1 MELDGY
7 ILYEAIAFGSSGPLW
22 RAVDTQGRNFALQML
37 PGPPDADLQQRL
49 GVLTSLRHPNL
60 LTCHQTRVTTDGRH
74 VVLFDYLQGVDLE
87 VYRAASRL
95 GPPQLHHL
103 AFSLASALEALHSRD
118 LAHGD
123 ISAANV
129 MLTDHCQ
136 VVLVDVLGLHPGFT
150 PPFAAPERAHSG
162 PTPPSDI
169 YALGAVLLQLGME
182 RGNVSALLD
191 PDPANRPSAS
201 QLVQQWGQLPMYVIP
216 ALSDTQLDLGR
227 MRAAGRDIATVYE
240 SPAKSGAGGAP
251 GSRSRGPGRISAT
264 CLHRAKSRRSLSPAA
279 ARSSDQVAHR
289 LRLGISALAGIAA
302 VLGVALAHPDIGNW
316 WSGQQSAVAAKP
328 QAVSSPTPPASSR
341 DSDSTSSGPSRDS
354 SPTPPAPSRDSDPT
368 PMVSLPKDRAQTD
381 ISGLGPHTA
390 RAVVQ
395 ELLDL
400 RSQAL
405 ITGDQAE
412 LARVSVADSFLSHS
426 DARLQQRLKSSGAK
440 LEKLRCSVK
449 EVEILDSTP
458 KRTRLR
464 VALSQE
470 AYIVR
475 DSLGNPHQIAALPPH
490 NFEVLLEAKP
500 WRLAGVVRLG
510 EN

>member
-7 ILYEAIAFGSSGPLW
+7 VLYEAIAFGSSGPLW

-95 GPPQLHHL
+95 SPPQLHHL

-118 LAHGD
+118 LSHGD

-129 MLTDHCQ
+129 MLTDHGQ

-169 YALGAVLLQLGME
+169 YALGAVLLQLGMD

-201 QLVQQWGQLPMYVIP
+201 QLVQQWGQLPMYAIP

-264 CLHRAKSRRSLSPAA
+264 RPHRAKSRRSLSPAA
-279 ARSSDQVAHR
+279 AQSSDQVAHR

-316 WSGQQSAVAAKP
+316 WSGQQSAVVAKP
-328 QAVSSPTPPASSR
+328 QAVSSPTLS
-341 DSDSTSSGPSRDS
+341 
-354 SPTPPAPSRDSDPT
+354 APSRDSDPT
-368 PMVSLPKDRAQTD
+368 QMVSLPKDRAQTD

-412 LARVSVADSFLSHS
+412 LARVSVSDSVLSHS

>member
-7 ILYEAIAFGSSGPLW
+7 VLYEAIAFGSSGPLW

-37 PGPPDADLQQRL
+37 PGPPDAGLQQRL

-95 GPPQLHHL
+95 SPPQLHHL

-118 LAHGD
+118 LTHGD

-129 MLTDHCQ
+129 MLTDHGQ

-169 YALGAVLLQLGME
+169 YALGAVLLQLGMD

-201 QLVQQWGQLPMYVIP
+201 QLVQQWGQLPMYAIP

-251 GSRSRGPGRISAT
+251 GSRSRGPGRISANR
-264 CLHRAKSRRSLSPAA
+264 LLRAKSRRSLSPAA
-279 ARSSDQVAHR
+279 ARSSVQVSHR

-316 WSGQQSAVAAKP
+316 WSGQQSAVVAKP
-328 QAVSSPTPPASSR
+328 QAVSSPTPSAS
-341 DSDSTSSGPSRDS
+341 
-354 SPTPPAPSRDSDPT
+354 SRDSDPT

-412 LARVSVADSFLSHS
+412 LARVSVADSVLSHS

>member
-7 ILYEAIAFGSSGPLW
+7 VLYEAIAFGSSGPLW

-95 GPPQLHHL
+95 SPPQLHHL

-201 QLVQQWGQLPMYVIP
+201 QLVQQWGQLPMYAIP

-227 MRAAGRDIATVYE
+227 MRAAGRDIATVYA

-264 CLHRAKSRRSLSPAA
+264 RLHRAKSRRSLSPAA

-328 QAVSSPTPPASSR
+328 QAVSSPTPPA
-341 DSDSTSSGPSRDS
+341 
-354 SPTPPAPSRDSDPT
+354 PSRDSDPT

-412 LARVSVADSFLSHS
+412 LARVSVADSVLSHS

-440 LEKLRCSVK
+440 LEKLRCSVG

>member
-7 ILYEAIAFGSSGPLW
+7 VLYEAIAFGSSGPLW
-22 RAVDTQGRNFALQML
+22 RAVDTQGRNFAIQML

-49 GVLTSLRHPNL
+49 GVLTFLRHPNL

-95 GPPQLHHL
+95 SPPQLHHL

-129 MLTDHCQ
+129 MLTDHGQ

-169 YALGAVLLQLGME
+169 YALGAVLLQLGMD

-201 QLVQQWGQLPMYVIP
+201 QLVQQWGQLPMYAIP

-264 CLHRAKSRRSLSPAA
+264 RPHRAKSRRSLSPAA
-279 ARSSDQVAHR
+279 AQSSDQVAHR

-328 QAVSSPTPPASSR
+328 QAV
-341 DSDSTSSGPSRDS
+341 S

-405 ITGDQAE
+405 ITGDQAK
-412 LARVSVADSFLSHS
+412 LARVSVADSVLSHS

-475 DSLGNPHQIAALPPH
+475 DSLGNSHQIAALPPH

>member
-7 ILYEAIAFGSSGPLW
+7 VLYEAIAFGSSGPLW

-95 GPPQLHHL
+95 SPPQLHHL

-169 YALGAVLLQLGME
+169 YALGAVLLQLGMDQ
-182 RGNVSALLD
+182 GNVSALLD

-201 QLVQQWGQLPMYVIP
+201 QLVQQWGQLPMYAIP

-264 CLHRAKSRRSLSPAA
+264 RPHRAKSRRSLSPAA
-279 ARSSDQVAHR
+279 AQSSDQVAHR

-328 QAVSSPTPPASSR
+328 QAV
-341 DSDSTSSGPSRDS
+341 S

-412 LARVSVADSFLSHS
+412 LARVSVADSVLSHS

>member
-7 ILYEAIAFGSSGPLW
+7 VLYEAIAFGSSGPLW

-95 GPPQLHHL
+95 SPPQLHHL

-118 LAHGD
+118 LSHGD

-169 YALGAVLLQLGME
+169 YALGAVLLQLGMD

-201 QLVQQWGQLPMYVIP
+201 QLVQQWGQLPMYAIP

-264 CLHRAKSRRSLSPAA
+264 RPHRAKSRRSLSPAA
-279 ARSSDQVAHR
+279 AQSSDQVAHR

-316 WSGQQSAVAAKP
+316 WSGQQSAVVAKP
-328 QAVSSPTPPASSR
+328 QAVSSPTLS
-341 DSDSTSSGPSRDS
+341 
-354 SPTPPAPSRDSDPT
+354 APSRDSDPT
-368 PMVSLPKDRAQTD
+368 QMVSLPKDRAQTD

-405 ITGDQAE
+405 ITGDQAK
-412 LARVSVADSFLSHS
+412 LARVSVADSVLSHS

>member
-95 GPPQLHHL
+95 SPPQLHHL

-129 MLTDHCQ
+129 MLTDHGQ

-169 YALGAVLLQLGME
+169 YALGAVLLQLGMD

-201 QLVQQWGQLPMYVIP
+201 QLVQQWGQLPMYAIP

-264 CLHRAKSRRSLSPAA
+264 RLHRAKSRRSLSPAA
-279 ARSSDQVAHR
+279 ARSSDQVAHC

-316 WSGQQSAVAAKP
+316 WSGQQSAVVAKP
-328 QAVSSPTPPASSR
+328 QAVSSPTPSAS
-341 DSDSTSSGPSRDS
+341 
-354 SPTPPAPSRDSDPT
+354 SRDSDPT

-412 LARVSVADSFLSHS
+412 LARVSVSDSVLSHS

>member
-7 ILYEAIAFGSSGPLW
+7 VLYEAIAFGSSGPLW

-95 GPPQLHHL
+95 SPPQLHHL

-201 QLVQQWGQLPMYVIP
+201 QLVQQWGQLPMYAIP

-264 CLHRAKSRRSLSPAA
+264 RLHRAKSRRSLSPAA

-328 QAVSSPTPPASSR
+328 QAVSSPTPSAS
-341 DSDSTSSGPSRDS
+341 
-354 SPTPPAPSRDSDPT
+354 SRDSDPT

-412 LARVSVADSFLSHS
+412 LARVSVADSVLSHS

>member
-1 MELDGY
+1 MFFFERVYCCFMELDGY
-7 ILYEAIAFGSSGPLW
+7 VLYEAIAFGSSGPLW

-95 GPPQLHHL
+95 SPPQLHHL

-169 YALGAVLLQLGME
+169 YALGAVLLQLGMD

-201 QLVQQWGQLPMYVIP
+201 QLVQQWGQLPMYAIP

-264 CLHRAKSRRSLSPAA
+264 RLHRAKSRRSLSPAA
-279 ARSSDQVAHR
+279 PRSSDQVAHR

-316 WSGQQSAVAAKP
+316 WSGQQSAVVAKP
-328 QAVSSPTPPASSR
+328 QAVSSPTLS
-341 DSDSTSSGPSRDS
+341 
-354 SPTPPAPSRDSDPT
+354 APSRDSDPT
-368 PMVSLPKDRAQTD
+368 QMVSLPKDRAQTD

-412 LARVSVADSFLSHS
+412 LARVSVSDSVLSHS

>member
-37 PGPPDADLQQRL
+37 PGPPDAGLQQRL

-95 GPPQLHHL
+95 SPPQLHHL

-118 LAHGD
+118 LTHGD

-129 MLTDHCQ
+129 MLTDHGQ

-169 YALGAVLLQLGME
+169 YALGAVLLQLGMD

-201 QLVQQWGQLPMYVIP
+201 QLVQQWGQLPMYAIP

-227 MRAAGRDIATVYE
+227 MRAAGRDIATVYA

-264 CLHRAKSRRSLSPAA
+264 RLHRAKSRRSLSPAA
-279 ARSSDQVAHR
+279 PRSSDQVAHR

-328 QAVSSPTPPASSR
+328 QAVSSPTLS
-341 DSDSTSSGPSRDS
+341 
-354 SPTPPAPSRDSDPT
+354 APSRDSDPT

-412 LARVSVADSFLSHS
+412 LARVSVSDSVLSHS

>member
-7 ILYEAIAFGSSGPLW
+7 VLYEAIAFGSSGSLW

-95 GPPQLHHL
+95 SPPQLHHL

-169 YALGAVLLQLGME
+169 YALGAVLLQLGMD

-201 QLVQQWGQLPMYVIP
+201 QLVQQWGQLPMYAIP

-264 CLHRAKSRRSLSPAA
+264 RPHRAKSRRSLSPAA
-279 ARSSDQVAHR
+279 AQSSDQVAHR

-328 QAVSSPTPPASSR
+328 QAV
-341 DSDSTSSGPSRDS
+341 S

-405 ITGDQAE
+405 ITGDQAK
-412 LARVSVADSFLSHS
+412 LARVSVADSVLSHS

-475 DSLGNPHQIAALPPH
+475 DSLGNSHQIAALPPH

>member
-7 ILYEAIAFGSSGPLW
+7 VLYEAIAFGSSGPLW
-22 RAVDTQGRNFALQML
+22 RAVDAQGRNFALQML

-95 GPPQLHHL
+95 SPPQLHHL

-201 QLVQQWGQLPMYVIP
+201 QLVQQWGQLPMYAIP

-264 CLHRAKSRRSLSPAA
+264 RLHRAKSRRSLSSAA
-279 ARSSDQVAHR
+279 AQSSDQVAHR

-302 VLGVALAHPDIGNW
+302 VLGVALAHPVIGNW
-316 WSGQQSAVAAKP
+316 WSGLQSAVAAKP
-328 QAVSSPTPPASSR
+328 QAVSSPTPS
-341 DSDSTSSGPSRDS
+341 
-354 SPTPPAPSRDSDPT
+354 APSRDSDPT

-412 LARVSVADSFLSHS
+412 LARVSVADSVLSHS

-475 DSLGNPHQIAALPPH
+475 DSLGNPHQIGALPPH

>member
-7 ILYEAIAFGSSGPLW
+7 VLYEAIAFGSSGPLW

-95 GPPQLHHL
+95 SPPQLHHL

-129 MLTDHCQ
+129 MLTDHGQ

-169 YALGAVLLQLGME
+169 YALGAVLLQLGMD

-201 QLVQQWGQLPMYVIP
+201 QLVQQWGQLPMYAIP

-279 ARSSDQVAHR
+279 PRSSDQVAHC

-328 QAVSSPTPPASSR
+328 QAV
-341 DSDSTSSGPSRDS
+341 S

-412 LARVSVADSFLSHS
+412 LARVSVSDSVLSHS

>member
-7 ILYEAIAFGSSGPLW
+7 VLYEAIAFGSSGPLW
-22 RAVDTQGRNFALQML
+22 RAVDMQGRNFALQML

-95 GPPQLHHL
+95 SPPQLHHL

-201 QLVQQWGQLPMYVIP
+201 QLVQQWGQLPMYAIP

-302 VLGVALAHPDIGNW
+302 VLGVALAHPVIGNW
-316 WSGQQSAVAAKP
+316 WSGQQSAVVAKP
-328 QAVSSPTPPASSR
+328 QAV
-341 DSDSTSSGPSRDS
+341 S

-412 LARVSVADSFLSHS
+412 LARVSVADSVLSHS

-449 EVEILDSTP
+449 EVEILDSTS

-475 DSLGNPHQIAALPPH
+475 DSLGNSHQIAALPPH

>member
-7 ILYEAIAFGSSGPLW
+7 VLYEAIAFGSSGPLW
-22 RAVDTQGRNFALQML
+22 RAVDAQGRNFALQML

-95 GPPQLHHL
+95 SPPQLHHL

-201 QLVQQWGQLPMYVIP
+201 QLVQQWGQLPMYAIP

-264 CLHRAKSRRSLSPAA
+264 RLHRAKSRRSLSPAA

-328 QAVSSPTPPASSR
+328 QAVSSPTPSAS
-341 DSDSTSSGPSRDS
+341 
-354 SPTPPAPSRDSDPT
+354 SRDSDPT

-412 LARVSVADSFLSHS
+412 LARVSVSDSVLSHS

>member
-7 ILYEAIAFGSSGPLW
+7 VLYEAIAFGSSGPLW

-95 GPPQLHHL
+95 SPPQLHHL

-169 YALGAVLLQLGME
+169 YALGAVLLQLGMD

-191 PDPANRPSAS
+191 PEPANRPSAS
-201 QLVQQWGQLPMYVIP
+201 QLVQQWGQLPMYAIP

-264 CLHRAKSRRSLSPAA
+264 RPHRAKSRRSLSPAA
-279 ARSSDQVAHR
+279 AQSSDQVAHR

-328 QAVSSPTPPASSR
+328 QAV
-341 DSDSTSSGPSRDS
+341 S

-412 LARVSVADSFLSHS
+412 LARVSVADSVLSHS

>member
-7 ILYEAIAFGSSGPLW
+7 VLYEAIAFGSSGPLW

-95 GPPQLHHL
+95 SPPQLHHL

-129 MLTDHCQ
+129 MLTDHGQ

-169 YALGAVLLQLGME
+169 YALGAVLLQLGMD

-201 QLVQQWGQLPMYVIP
+201 QLVQQWGQLPMYAIP

-264 CLHRAKSRRSLSPAA
+264 RLHRAKSRRSLSPAA
-279 ARSSDQVAHR
+279 AQSSDQVAHR

-316 WSGQQSAVAAKP
+316 WSGLQSAVVAKP
-328 QAVSSPTPPASSR
+328 QAV
-341 DSDSTSSGPSRDS
+341 S

-412 LARVSVADSFLSHS
+412 LARVSVADSVLSHS

-475 DSLGNPHQIAALPPH
+475 DSLGNPHQIAARPPQ

>member
-1 MELDGY
+1 MFFFERVYCCFMELDGY

-95 GPPQLHHL
+95 SPPQLHHL

-169 YALGAVLLQLGME
+169 YALGAVLLQLGMD

-201 QLVQQWGQLPMYVIP
+201 QLVQQWGQLPMYAIP

-264 CLHRAKSRRSLSPAA
+264 RPHRAKSRRSLSPAA
-279 ARSSDQVAHR
+279 AQSSDQVAHR

-328 QAVSSPTPPASSR
+328 QAV
-341 DSDSTSSGPSRDS
+341 S

-405 ITGDQAE
+405 ITGDQAK
-412 LARVSVADSFLSHS
+412 LARVSVADSVLSHS

-475 DSLGNPHQIAALPPH
+475 DSLGNSHQIAALPPH

>member
-7 ILYEAIAFGSSGPLW
+7 VLYEAIAFGSSGPLW

-95 GPPQLHHL
+95 SPPQLHHL

-169 YALGAVLLQLGME
+169 YALGAVLLQLGMD

-191 PDPANRPSAS
+191 PEPANRPSAS
-201 QLVQQWGQLPMYVIP
+201 QLVQQWGQLPMYAIP

-251 GSRSRGPGRISAT
+251 GSRSWGPGRISAT
-264 CLHRAKSRRSLSPAA
+264 RLHRAKSRRSLSPAA
-279 ARSSDQVAHR
+279 PRSSDQVAHR

-328 QAVSSPTPPASSR
+328 QAVSSPTPSAS
-341 DSDSTSSGPSRDS
+341 
-354 SPTPPAPSRDSDPT
+354 SRDSDPT

-412 LARVSVADSFLSHS
+412 LARVSVADSVLSHS

-475 DSLGNPHQIAALPPH
+475 DSLGNSHQIAALPPH

>member
-7 ILYEAIAFGSSGPLW
+7 VLYEAIAFGSSGPLW

-95 GPPQLHHL
+95 SPPQLHHL

-201 QLVQQWGQLPMYVIP
+201 QLVQQWGQLPMYAIP

-227 MRAAGRDIATVYE
+227 MRAAGRDIATVYA

-264 CLHRAKSRRSLSPAA
+264 RLHRAKSRRSLSPAA

-328 QAVSSPTPPASSR
+328 QAVSSPTPSAS
-341 DSDSTSSGPSRDS
+341 
-354 SPTPPAPSRDSDPT
+354 SRDSDPT

-412 LARVSVADSFLSHS
+412 LARVSVADSVLSHS

>member
-201 QLVQQWGQLPMYVIP
+201 QLVQQWGQLPMYAIP

-264 CLHRAKSRRSLSPAA
+264 RPHRAKSRRSLSPAA
-279 ARSSDQVAHR
+279 AQSSDQVAHR

-328 QAVSSPTPPASSR
+328 QAV
-341 DSDSTSSGPSRDS
+341 S

-405 ITGDQAE
+405 ITGDQAK
-412 LARVSVADSFLSHS
+412 LARVSVSDSVLSHS